1 LIQIIKKRTGIPISA
16 VTKKKFGYPI
26 ISTHAPAYPAIN
38 FGKKSI
44 IELNRAYWV
53 AVNFS
58 DVNPDK
64 YITKAAPANPL
75 EILSAVMTAIK
86 KFILMGEI
94 ANQANNI
101 LLIAAIRA
109 PKNKAL
115 IVPIL

>member
-1 LIQIIKKRTGIPISA
+1 M
-16 VTKKKFGYPI
+16 
-26 ISTHAPAYPAIN
+26 
-38 FGKKSI
+38 
-44 IELNRAYWV
+44 ELNRAYWV

-86 KFILMGEI
+86 KLILMGEI

-115 IVPIL
+115 IVPILQDEYPPIKPPNIVAKTPKNFE